1 MRIDFW
7 DPAMREP
14 TPSELRVIED
24 LVSQNFAGSAERVGQ
39 IEGLHVQSIDSN
51 GSLRLAVS
59 GGRPARVRLRVPVEA
74 EYDDR
79 DGVVVHVLVHVV
91 KGYLDELE
99 VYREDGGRV
108 VIPIVDHPGWRI
120 DCVSR

>member
-7 DPAMREP
+7 DSAMRER
-14 TPSELRVIED
+14 TPSKLRVVED
-24 LVSQNFAGSAERVGQ
+24 LVSQNFAGSAELAGQ
-39 IEGLHVQSIDSN
+39 IEGLRVASIDSN

-59 GGRPARVRLRVPVEA
+59 GGPPAQVRFRVPVEA

-91 KGYLDELE
+91 NGYLDELE

-108 VIPIVDHPGWRI
+108 VIPVVDHQDWRI